1 MCSPPVI
8 AKGDFLESRIELGS
22 PAWQPI
28 LLRKRAPLG
37 DLSAADFCF
46 GGVFCFLSC
55 IVTMLAHGTGGCQ
68 WLAVI
73 VFFFLGGVWIH
84 DPIVSCVDEGFVT
97 KLMAPQKL
105 RLQENFCALDFMVQ
119 TTASGVQECDSGGYQ
134 AEFDWLG
141 PFNASSEVVVGT
153 NWLVGQNSRLTENFC
168 AYDFMA
174 SNSTSVA
181 QEYGSMGFKDE
192 QDHLGMLNSNVV
204 GEFDESD
211 MLDQFDYVGHLV
223 VGFDRPGQHFKRQEC
238 LRRAPWVQDFHV
250 LLFCFLSNIA
260 YSRWKN
266 KNAMSLMTKS
276 SDWVAYGHRRR
287 IRFSHN
293 VFGYAAVLFWSILFL
308 LCAPTLGVTCRSCFD
323 GIAGCTG
330 GANCPLATQTAAN
343 LAVLAVAGAAAIDV
357 TALIPPSYVRHLPTQ
372 VLRTLAAIARV
383 PAGGGQPD
391 LGAMNLQE
399 LSECLTSGRIEI
411 TAYKNELS
419 TRLAD
424 PATVA
429 AQVTRISAMLAAAQ
443 GNVATNTRVI
453 DGINSY
459 GVLGYLVA
467 AASLIVSSGKRTYS
481 SGTSNAGSGSSSGS
495 SLSIRTPTSGSQF
508 AELLMV
514 WQTLAHAVGAANF
527 LATVP
532 FLQQVVWDGI
542 STLGL
547 RWEQAYCLFIIYLEA
562 IEDSLGVLHLANVFA
577 SGAQDTRI
585 RAANQRYSD
594 MFVCQ
599 PCDEEGDKDKDRVK
613 GAKKWNNKD
622 SPNAVNICKTYNFKD
637 AEHPSKHLHKDGTCK
652 YRHVCEHWVTGKG
665 PGGMCEGNHPKYSC
679 NNPAKTTTKP
689 TQ

>member
-1 MCSPPVI
+1 
-8 AKGDFLESRIELGS
+8 
-22 PAWQPI
+22 
-28 LLRKRAPLG
+28 
-37 DLSAADFCF
+37 
-46 GGVFCFLSC
+46 
-55 IVTMLAHGTGGCQ
+55 MLAHGTGGCQ

-73 VFFFLGGVWIH
+73 VFFFFGGAWIH
-84 DPIVSCVDEGFVT
+84 DPVVLGPMTSCVT
-97 KLMAPQKL
+97 KLMAAQNL
-105 RLQENFCALDFMVQ
+105 RLKENFCALDFVVP
-119 TTASGVQECDSGGYQ
+119 TIASEAQEYYPGIYQ
-134 AEFDWLG
+134 AGIEWLG
-141 PFNASSEVVVGT
+141 PFDASSEVVVGT
-153 NWLVGQNSRLTENFC
+153 KLMGMQKSRLTENFC
-168 AYDFMA
+168 AYDFLS
-174 SNSTSVA
+174 SNITTGA
-181 QEYGSMGFKDE
+181 QEYDSMVFQVE
-192 QDHLGMLNSNVV
+192 RDHVGMLNSSVV

-211 MLDQFDYVGHLV
+211 MQDPFYYVGHLV
-223 VGFDRPGQHFKRQEC
+223 VGFDLPGQHSKRQEC
-238 LRRAPWVQDFHV
+238 LRRAQWAPDFHV
-250 LLFCFLSNIA
+250 LLFCFLSNMV

-266 KNAMSLMTKS
+266 QNAMSLITKS
-276 SDWVAYGHRRR
+276 SDWFVWGQRRR
-287 IRFSHN
+287 TRYSYNIL
-293 VFGYAAVLFWSILFL
+293 GYAAFLFWFTLFW
-308 LCAPTLGVTCRSCFD
+308 LCAPALAVTCRSCFD
-323 GIAGCTG
+323 GIAGCAG
-330 GANCPLATQTAAN
+330 GAACPFATQTAAN
-343 LAVLAVAGAAAIDV
+343 LAVLAVAGGAAIDV
-357 TALIPPSYVRHLPTQ
+357 ASLIPSSYVRHLPTQ

-443 GNVATNTRVI
+443 GNVVTNTRVI

-481 SGTSNAGSGSSSGS
+481 SGTSNAGSSSSSGS

-599 PCDEEGDKDKDRVK
+599 PCDEEGDKGKDRDK
-613 GAKKWNNKD
+613 ASKKWNGKD
-622 SPNAVNICKTYNFKD
+622 SPNAKGVCKTYNFKD
-637 AEHPSKHLHKDGTCK
+637 AEHPPQHLHKDGTCK
-652 YRHVCEHWVTGKG
+652 FPHVCNKWVTGKG
-665 PGGMCEGNHPKYSC
+665 PGGMCLENHPAYSC
-679 NNPAKTTTKP
+679 TNPNKTNTKP
-689 TQ
+689 T

>member
-1 MCSPPVI
+1 MVKGSMISHFEESLVTDWVHEKSRLKEFLYAHVFI
-8 AKGDFLESRIELGS
+8 A
-22 PAWQPI
+22 PT
-28 LLRKRAPLG
+28 
-37 DLSAADFCF
+37 
-46 GGVFCFLSC
+46 V
-55 IVTMLAHGTGGCQ
+55 AHGAQEYGTTPYQVGQ
-68 WLAVI
+68 DYLSSFVAV
-73 VFFFLGGVWIH
+73 F
-84 DPIVSCVDEGFVT
+84 E
-97 KLMAPQKL
+97 
-105 RLQENFCALDFMVQ
+105 E
-119 TTASGVQECDSGGYQ
+119 E
-134 AEFDWLG
+134 
-141 PFNASSEVVVGT
+141 VGT
-153 NWLVGQNSRLTENFC
+153 NVLGGQNSRLKENFY
-168 AYDFMA
+168 AYDFIG
-174 SNSTSVA
+174 STGTPGA
-181 QEYGSMGFKDE
+181 QEYDSIVFPVE
-192 QDHLGMLNSNVV
+192 QDHPSMLNSSVV
-204 GEFDESD
+204 VEFDD
-211 MLDQFDYVGHLV
+211 FDLLDQWDYVGQLV
-223 VGFDRPGQHFKRQEC
+223 VVFDRLGQQYERQEC

-266 KNAMSLMTKS
+266 KSAMSLMTKS

-343 LAVLAVAGAAAIDV
+343 LAVLAVAGAVAIDV

-399 LSECLTSGRIEI
+399 LSECLISGRIEN

-419 TRLAD
+419 ARLAD

-443 GNVATNTRVI
+443 GNVVTNTRVI
-453 DGINSY
+453 EGINSY

-481 SGTSNAGSGSSSGS
+481 SGTVNAGSSSSSGS

-577 SGAQDTRI
+577 SGAQDTRL

-599 PCDEEGDKDKDRVK
+599 PCDEEGDNDKDRDK
-613 GAKKWNNKD
+613 GSKKWNNKA
-622 SPNAVNICKTYNFKD
+622 SPSAVKICKTYNFKD

-652 YRHVCEHWVTGKG
+652 FRHVCSHWVTGKG
-665 PGGMCEGNHPKYSC
+665 PGGMCEQNHPMYAC

-689 TQ
+689 TE